1 MFLLREER
9 PITRHASLH
18 QFRTERFENVS
29 SRHSAN
35 SEMFSPIAPREEE
48 RSLFPSREFLPS
60 SPVQK
65 TGPINA
71 RLPNIAK
78 TRESNPLEN
87 LRTAPRCGRRGRC
100 RGKSRRE
107 RERGLERRWTIE
119 NRIGGSF
126 CRCRNRWRGFIT
138 PVANR
143 NLRAMSFY
151 RKEEARNV
159 RGFCCP
165 RPLPPPFVS
174 ILSRMGKGRERR
186 GPFYSTTTLLSSLP
200 SAPSRAVHGQKLAFC
215 RDYFARVKPR
225 GSLLREEREREGEWS
240 GVTRT
245 MR

>member
-48 RSLFPSREFLPS
+48 RSLFPSREFPS

-107 RERGLERRWTIE
+107 REREVSRGVGRSKIALVARSVGAET
-119 NRIGGSF
+119 GG
-126 CRCRNRWRGFIT
+126 
-138 PVANR
+138 VAS
-143 NLRAMSFY
+143 LRPWQIAIY
-151 RKEEARNV
+151 E
-159 RGFCCP
+159 
-165 RPLPPPFVS
+165 
-174 ILSRMGKGRERR
+174 
-186 GPFYSTTTLLSSLP
+186 
-200 SAPSRAVHGQKLAFC
+200 Q
-215 RDYFARVKPR
+215 
-225 GSLLREEREREGEWS
+225 
-240 GVTRT
+240 
-245 MR
+245 